1 MSSNKTRPTYTKP
14 YLKHFAENHIST
26 AIFLKWRILTFHMN
40 SNDAMLIDYV
50 RRMINAGAK
59 RIVIPMYL
67 MQHASHKAL
76 AEIRRLCKLNG
87 LELEVR
93 G

>member
-1 MSSNKTRPTYTKP
+1 
-14 YLKHFAENHIST
+14 
-26 AIFLKWRILTFHMN
+26 MN

-59 RIVIPMYL
+59 KIVIPVYL
-67 MQHASHKAL
+67 MQHASHEAL